1 MIRSTIGKVAGP
13 LVAAFVAGVARVTNG
28 HRRRPLTAR
37 ELRDLDGM
45 LPGLDLSRVLV
56 AEGSRLPLLP
66 GFVAITLGRTI
77 YVRGH
82 LARRPASLLAH
93 ELAHVRQFSERG
105 WMGMTGAYAALW
117 LEHGYA
123 QHPLEI
129 EARAV
134 ELAFLRGR
142 RAAPGATE
150 VRTG

>member
-1 MIRSTIGKVAGP
+1 MIRSTIGRVAGP
-13 LVAAFVAGVARVTNG
+13 LVAAFVAGVARVANG
-28 HRRRPLTAR
+28 HRRRPLTPR
-37 ELRDLDGM
+37 ELHELNGM
-45 LPGLDLSRVLV
+45 LPGLDLAHVLV

-93 ELAHVRQFSERG
+93 ELAHVRQFGERG
-105 WMGMTGAYAALW
+105 WLGMTGAYAAMW

-134 ELAFLRGR
+134 EQAFLRGKK
-142 RAAPGATE
+142 AGAGPAG